1 VPANDPDDISVRLER
16 IKKLCDELDA
26 AQGNVRKVHEL
37 VERMRIEA
45 ELFSQ
50 QLVTQDP
57 TKHVGAKLPT
67 PRPRT

>member
-1 VPANDPDDISVRLER
+1 
-16 IKKLCDELDA
+16 
-26 AQGNVRKVHEL
+26 L